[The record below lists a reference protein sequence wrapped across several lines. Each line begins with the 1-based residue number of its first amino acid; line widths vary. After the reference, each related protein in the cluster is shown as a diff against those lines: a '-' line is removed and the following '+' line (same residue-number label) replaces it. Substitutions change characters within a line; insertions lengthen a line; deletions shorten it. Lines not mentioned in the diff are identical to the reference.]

1 MWRQRAATESNLRA
15 STPLG
20 PDARR
25 HSFSIPPKLHR
36 VDEENE
42 SSNAT
47 PRKKSVSW
55 GSELNHAGQPPPPPA
70 EFIAGASVGVSVGSS
85 SSDPTGTG
93 TTSAD
98 DEHRRSS
105 SSSSSGRRR
114 SDTAELID
122 TLRTLLRRHPSYA
135 DKLGVVMKDDA
146 TSADG
151 VPRNAVPP
159 PLSSRASSEASSTYV
174 TDDEEG
180 SVPQSPVSPPL
191 MSPAASAKAEKDWQS
206 ARKPRAR
213 SLSFSGQRL
222 RGGFHPVW
230 RRTFYVLVTLAL
242 LLLGRELWRIKSYE
256 RERQMRDAEE
266 RQVSRTFRQIFS
278 NTVAVQ
284 AALIA
289 VNLCL
294 AVRGVQVTAAA
305 RAAPPPAPRAARP
318 PTRRHRDACHPTA
331 AT

>member
-206 ARKPRAR
+206 ARTPRAR

-294 AVRGVQVTAAA
+294 AVRGVQVTAA
-305 RAAPPPAPRAARP
+305 RQRPHRPPPACPPPARP
-318 PTRRHRDACHPTA
+318 PSARRR

>member
-1 MWRQRAATESNLRA
+1 MPRQMAKAARVTKIAEIAAREPLRQSGGWCWTTVDRVLNRMWRQRAATESNLRA

-98 DEHRRSS
+98 DEHRRSSS

-222 RGGFHPVW
+222 RG
-230 RRTFYVLVTLAL
+230 
-242 LLLGRELWRIKSYE
+242 E
-256 RERQMRDAEE
+256 
-266 RQVSRTFRQIFS
+266 
-278 NTVAVQ
+278 N
-284 AALIA
+284 
-289 VNLCL
+289 
-294 AVRGVQVTAAA
+294 
-305 RAAPPPAPRAARP
+305 
-318 PTRRHRDACHPTA
+318 
-331 AT
+331 